1 MKTVVE
7 VTDMKTVQKLANIVR
22 LWYFFLESLYL
33 VCADPSQTAE
43 IAKHAERAGL
53 VSENASRKMEKW
65 MLGSENWTC
74 WFPKTNMLMS
84 ANGHVARRE
93 HPNFGCFNPTA
104 LNLWRLH
111 LFRLNWD
118 WT

>member
-53 VSENASRKMEKW
+53 VSENGCWCRKTGIACEA
-65 MLGSENWTC
+65 LGGGEFKQCLGIVTR
-74 WFPKTNMLMS
+74 TL
-84 ANGHVARRE
+84 GE
-93 HPNFGCFNPTA
+93 G
-104 LNLWRLH
+104 RL
-111 LFRLNWD
+111 
-118 WT
+118 

>member
-22 LWYFFLESLYL
+22 LWKDSLESLYL

-53 VSENASRKMEKW
+53 VSENGCWCRKTG
-65 MLGSENWTC
+65 MLVSENGNVGETVTWNC
-74 WFPKTNMLMS
+74 M
-84 ANGHVARRE
+84 
-93 HPNFGCFNPTA
+93 
-104 LNLWRLH
+104 
-111 LFRLNWD
+111 
-118 WT
+118 